1 MTAALPFTTHGEAD
15 DRPPIVFLHGF
26 AGDALGWTNVQLAL
40 SRRRRSLAFDLPGHG
55 RALDWPEVGHAG
67 LAAKAVTGSLDAL
80 GLARVHLV
88 GHSMGGAVASL
99 IALRAPERI
108 ASLTLVAPGGF
119 GPEIAHRTLRA
130 FATARTETAIAPL
143 LDQFFGFDR
152 PPPRRMAAQ
161 VALSRDE
168 PGRCEALA
176 RVAEA
181 ILDGTRQ
188 KTVDRDALGDLPG
201 PVKVI
206 WGLQD
211 RILPVRQ
218 ADGLP
223 GTLAVHRFEGV
234 GHMPHLEVHQA
245 VARLVAEQIAVD

>member
-1 MTAALPFTTHGEAD
+1 MPDVLPHSDHGIAD
-15 DRPPIVFLHGF
+15 DRPPVVLLHGF

-40 SRRRRSLAFDLPGHG
+40 SRRRLTVAFDLPGHG

-67 LAAKAVTGSLDAL
+67 LSAKAVAASLDAL
-80 GLARVHLV
+80 GLRRVHLV

-99 IALRAPERI
+99 IALRSPERI

-119 GPEIAHRTLRA
+119 GAEIAHRTLRA
-130 FATARTETAIAPL
+130 FAIARSEAEIAPL

-152 PPPRRMAAQ
+152 PPSRRMAGQIAE
-161 VALSRDE
+161 SRKE
-168 PGRCEALA
+168 SRRSEVLA
-176 RVAEA
+176 AVAEA

-188 KTVDRDALGDLPG
+188 KTVDRAALGDLDA

-206 WGLQD
+206 WGRQD
-211 RILPVRQ
+211 RILPVHQ

-223 GTLAVHRFEGV
+223 GVVAVHRFDGV
-234 GHMPHLEVHQA
+234 GHMPHLEAHRE
-245 VARLVAEQIAVD
+245 VARLIADQIRGD

>member
-1 MTAALPFTTHGEAD
+1 MTAALPFIAHGEAG

-26 AGDALGWTNVQLAL
+26 AGDGLGWANVQLAL
-40 SRRRRSLAFDLPGHG
+40 ARRRRSLAFDLPGHG
-55 RALDWPEVGHAG
+55 RALAWPEVGHAG
-67 LAAKAVTGSLDAL
+67 LAAKAVTASLDAL
-80 GLARVHLV
+80 DLPRVHLV

-130 FATARTETAIAPL
+130 FAAARREAEIEPL

-161 VALSRDE
+161 IALARDE

-176 RVAEA
+176 VVADA

-188 KTVDRDALGDLPG
+188 KTVDRAALGDLPV

-211 RILPVRQ
+211 RILPCRQ
-218 ADGLP
+218 ADGLA
-223 GTLAVHRFEGV
+223 GTIAVHRFEGV
-234 GHMPHLEVHQA
+234 GHMPHLEAHQA
-245 VARLVAEQIAVD
+245 VARLIGEQIAAA